1 MSSDEDNEVIT
12 VKIFLLSRL
21 LIYYYNNYHK
31 RRSNISNVTE
41 YDTNIGNYRNETRRN
56 ITILVVIIIAN
67 IGKDAVDDLSIY
79 FEQKILSEESCEC
92 LYT

>member
-1 MSSDEDNEVIT
+1 MECMIT
-12 VKIFLLSRL
+12 DWSW
-21 LIYYYNNYHK
+21 YDYHK
-31 RRSNISNVTE
+31 RRSNIFNVTE
-41 YDTNIGNYRNETRRN
+41 NDTNIGNYRNETRRN
-56 ITILVVIIIAN
+56 ITILAVIIIAN